1 MFLFPSRSVRM
12 RLSFPGQ
19 GQGAGAAM
27 PLAGLGLSAPTR
39 DGRSW
44 EETSRSAGCRAGEGL
59 LGSACPSWDPG
70 GQGGL
75 GGGLGSGCKQTQGGG
90 AVSAPLRMVRQS
102 PALPWQG
109 KGTERRRGTM
119 LSHGP
124 GSPNLAILPLSI
136 ILTYLLFIL
145 HHKCSGFL

>member
-1 MFLFPSRSVRM
+1 
-12 RLSFPGQ
+12 
-19 GQGAGAAM
+19 M
-27 PLAGLGLSAPTR
+27 PLAGFGLSAPTR

-44 EETSRSAGCRAGEGL
+44 EETSSSAGTATACRAGEGL

-75 GGGLGSGCKQTQGGG
+75 GGGLGSGCKQTEGGG

-102 PALPWQG
+102 PALPWRG

-119 LSHGP
+119 LSHAP
-124 GSPNLAILPLSI
+124 GSPNLAILLLSI

-145 HHKCSGFL
+145 RHKCSGFL